1 MELYLRLRAFI
12 TSWDI
17 GKEEI
22 SDLLRILRKESLTTL
37 WYLKK
42 KLNGKYELYFGCDGP
57 FVIVSDEEREDLIQK
72 FKEYL
77 STTKQ
82 EVKDKEIV

>member
-1 MELYLRLRAFI
+1 MELYLRLKSFI

-17 GKEEI
+17 GKDEI
-22 SDLLRILRKESLTTL
+22 TDLLRTLKNESLTTL

-42 KLNGKYELYFGCDGP
+42 KINGRYELYFGYDGP
-57 FVIVSDEEREDLIQK
+57 FVIRSEEEREALIKQ

-77 STTKQ
+77 S
-82 EVKDKEIV
+82 DKNENSDNNIV